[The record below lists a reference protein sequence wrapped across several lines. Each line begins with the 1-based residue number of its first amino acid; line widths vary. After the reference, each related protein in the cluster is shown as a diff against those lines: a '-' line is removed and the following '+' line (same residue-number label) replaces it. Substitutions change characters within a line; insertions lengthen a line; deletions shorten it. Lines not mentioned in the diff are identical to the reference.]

1 MMKRC
6 IMLFKELRSRFKM
19 LLKSTTAE
27 CEIPDN
33 LLREFAKCL
42 LPDIVAFC
50 ESDKGNQLFEEWKL
64 KRELNKMLNLN
75 PEKTKSK
82 AQ

>member
-19 LLKSTTAE
+19 LLNSTTAE
-27 CEIPDN
+27 CKIPDN

-42 LPDIVAFC
+42 LPDIVTFC
-50 ESDKGNQLFEEWKL
+50 ESDTGKQLFEEWKL
-64 KRELNKMLNLN
+64 KRKLNKMLNL
-75 PEKTKSK
+75 EKSKSK